1 MLAAILVVVLLTL
14 VTALYVAAEF
24 AFVGVRRTRVDE
36 LAAEG
41 NRWAEMVRP
50 IVQDTHRLDAYIAAC
65 QVGITLTG
73 LIVGAVGQSALGDP
87 LGRALSASG
96 MEPRSAKASAAV
108 IVLLGL
114 VAFQVIIGEL
124 LPKGI
129 AVRYPAQV
137 AMATVVP
144 MRFSLR
150 LLYFFIWLLN
160 GSSNTILRLLGIPA
174 TAHKHVHGA
183 EEIDLLVTES
193 HEGGMLEEK
202 ERERI
207 HNVFRLAE
215 RRVRDV
221 MIPRIRVFAVSV
233 DTTVHELM
241 GIATESA
248 YTRIPVYED
257 NIDHVLGVVHI
268 KDLLAACTEG
278 PERLQLRDLVREM
291 PHVLESMSI
300 KGLLSDMR
308 ARRIQMSLVVD
319 EYGGTAGIVTL
330 EDLLEEVI
338 GDIPDEY
345 EKDTPDQVS
354 EIGERRWRVPAS
366 MTIESFNERFDL
378 EIDYPNASTLN
389 GLVMGLLGRMP
400 ELGDR
405 VTVGGCALDVASVDG
420 YAVQWVI
427 ATLPDKGAEELG
439 ANE

>member
-1 MLAAILVVVLLTL
+1 MLASMLVVVLLTL

-24 AFVGVRRTRVDE
+24 AFVGLRRTKVDE
-36 LAAEG
+36 LASEG
-41 NRWAEMVRP
+41 NRWAAMLRP
-50 IVQDTHRLDAYIAAC
+50 IVSDPHRLDAYIAAC

-73 LIVGAVGQSALGDP
+73 LIVGAVGQSAFGDP
-87 LGRALSASG
+87 LGRSLQSIGFEPHSARATAALL
-96 MEPRSAKASAAV
+96 
-108 IVLLGL
+108 VLLGL
-114 VAFQVIIGEL
+114 VAFQVIVGEL

-129 AVRYPAQV
+129 AVRYPSEV
-137 AMATVVP
+137 ASATVLP

-150 LLYFFIWLLN
+150 LLFFFIWLLN
-160 GSSNTILRLLGIPA
+160 GSSNAILRLLRVPSSGRR
-174 TAHKHVHGA
+174 HVHGA

-202 ERERI
+202 ERKRM

-233 DTTVHELM
+233 DATVPELIN
-241 GIATESA
+241 IATESA

-257 NIDHVLGVVHI
+257 SVDHILGVVHI
-268 KDLLAACTEG
+268 KDLLAASARDSESL
-278 PERLQLRDLVREM
+278 RLRDLIREM

-300 KGLLSDMR
+300 KGLFSDMR

-345 EKDTPDQVS
+345 EKASDVQASQLDALH
-354 EIGERRWRVPAS
+354 WRVPGS
-366 MTIESFNERFDL
+366 MTIQSFNERFGVD
-378 EIDYPNASTLN
+378 IDYPNASTLN
-389 GLVMGLLGRMP
+389 GLVMGLLGKMP
-400 ELGDR
+400 Q
-405 VTVGGCALDVASVDG
+405 LDDCVEVENCRFEVAAVDG
-420 YAVQWVI
+420 YAVQWIVV
-427 ATLPDKGAEELG
+427 TLPERSSQESEADE
-439 ANE
+439 